1 MDTYIH
7 TYMYTYIQMHTYTNT
22 STKWYNI
29 EENNFTFSS
38 CRGPIVLPR
47 TCRHFVSSE
56 FCFFLFLKEYII
68 WIYPS
73 IFMAISF
80 YRLTPPDMPPA
91 PGGEF
96 ELIKTFHQRRSLV
109 CNVLL
114 PRVIELTS
122 FFTPK
127 DHESCPKGYV
137 SLTIQPEKPKGH
149 PSFNWCLHI
158 SLSIFK
164 CKPENIWKR

>member
-1 MDTYIH
+1 
-7 TYMYTYIQMHTYTNT
+7 
-22 STKWYNI
+22 
-29 EENNFTFSS
+29 
-38 CRGPIVLPR
+38 
-47 TCRHFVSSE
+47 
-56 FCFFLFLKEYII
+56 
-68 WIYPS
+68 
-73 IFMAISF
+73 MAISF
-80 YRLTPPDMPPA
+80 YHLTPPDMPPA
-91 PGGEF
+91 PEGEF
-96 ELIKTFHQRRSLV
+96 DVIKTFHQRKTLV

-114 PRVIELTS
+114 PRVTELTS

-149 PSFNWCLHI
+149 PSFNCCLHI

>member
-1 MDTYIH
+1 
-7 TYMYTYIQMHTYTNT
+7 MYTYIDTQIQAQSETI
-22 STKWYNI
+22 SR
-29 EENNFTFSS
+29 EFSFFTFSS
-38 CRGPIVLPR
+38 CCGPIVLPR
-47 TCRHFVSSE
+47 TCRHSVSSE
-56 FCFFLFLKEYII
+56 FSFFLFLKSIYFRGNFKRILKE
-68 WIYPS
+68 YPS
-73 IFMAISF
+73 IFMAILF
-80 YRLTPPDMPPA
+80 YRLIPPDMPPA
-91 PGGEF
+91 PEGEF
-96 ELIKTFHQRRSLV
+96 DVIKTFHQRRSLV

-149 PSFNWCLHI
+149 PSFNCCLHI